1 MSPYRDDYRNGGVI
15 IILCVVVP
23 IASAAATILYVNF
36 IHYLF
41 QGLP

>member
-1 MSPYRDDYRNGGVI
+1 MMTPEDRFQSGVI
-15 IILCVVVP
+15 VALCIAVP
-23 IASAAATILYVNF
+23 IAAAAATILYVNF